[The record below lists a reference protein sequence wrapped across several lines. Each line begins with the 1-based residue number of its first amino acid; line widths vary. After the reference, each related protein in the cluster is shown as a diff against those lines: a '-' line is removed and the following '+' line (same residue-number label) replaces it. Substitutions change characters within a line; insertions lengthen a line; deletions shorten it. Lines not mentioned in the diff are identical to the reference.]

1 MLHGLTGRRTYGVLP
16 FQHGLGIDE
25 EDGLRVSLRG
35 AVRESVVA
43 PPVGDDVLRVAVCA
57 VPLMS
62 NFTDV
67 DALAAEPGVVV
78 RFVDRAE
85 ELVDADLVVVPGT
98 RGTVR
103 ALRWLRERGLAD
115 ALARRAAEGRPVL
128 GICGGFQVLGEHIED
143 DVESREG
150 SVAGLG
156 LLPVRVRFAREKTLA
171 RPVGEA
177 LGEPVEGYEIHHGV
191 AEVAG
196 GEAFLDGCRVGE
208 MWGTHWHGSLESDG
222 FRRRFLAGWRGR
234 PAPLRPRAR
243 TSFAALREEQLD
255 LLGDL
260 IEEHADTD
268 ALLSLIE
275 KGAPAGLPFIAPGA
289 PVTGGPGTRPRP
301 PRPLP
306 ERSFECHH
314 APRHQGGPVS
324 TPYPFT
330 ALVGQDDLRLAL
342 LLNAVSPAVG
352 GVLVRGE
359 KGTAKSTAV
368 RALSALLPEVP
379 VVAGCRFSLRP
390 GRRRPELPRRPARG
404 GRRAARPARMVELPV
419 GASEDRLVGALDI
432 ERALAEGVK
441 AFEPGLLADAHRGI
455 LYVDEV
461 NLLHDHLV
469 DLLLDAAA
477 MGASYVEREGV
488 SVRHAARFLLVGTMN
503 PEEGELRP
511 QLLDRFG
518 LTVEVAASRET
529 DQRVEVVRRRL
540 AHDDDPEA
548 FAGRW
553 ADEEAALRDR
563 VVAARALLPQVVLG
577 DGALRQIAATCA
589 AFEVDGMRADI
600 VMARTATALAAWAG
614 RTDVRSEDVRQAALL
629 ALPHRRRRNPFD
641 APGLD
646 EDKLDETLD
655 EAREDDAPEPPGSPE
670 PPEGDDDPDG
680 GPGGGGG
687 QPPAD
692 GGPDSPGL
700 PPQQSRDQAEDRNQ
714 GEGAGQ
720 EDAPAPQA
728 PAAGGPGEQGAVSAA
743 EPFRTRM
750 LSVPGIGEGAAGR
763 RSRARTEH
771 GRTTGSRRP
780 RGALT
785 KLHLAAT
792 VQAAAPHQRAR
803 GRSGTGLVVRRDD
816 LRQATRE
823 GREGNLVL
831 FVVDASG
838 SMAARQ
844 RMSAVKGAVLS
855 LLLDAYQRRD
865 KVGLVTFRGSAAE
878 VALPPTSSVDAAA
891 ARLETLP
898 TGGRTPLAAG
908 LLRAHDVLRVERLRD
923 AARRPLLVVVT
934 DGRATGGV
942 EPVAQAGRA
951 ARLFAADGVASV
963 VVDCESG
970 YVRLGLAGQLAGELG
985 GTAVTLDELR
995 ADSIAGLV
1003 KDVQGHGNHSR
1014 KAA

>member
-1 MLHGLTGRRTYGVLP
+1 M
-16 FQHGLGIDE
+16 
-25 EDGLRVSLRG
+25 
-35 AVRESVVA
+35 
-43 PPVGDDVLRVAVCA
+43 
-57 VPLMS
+57 
-62 NFTDV
+62 
-67 DALAAEPGVVV
+67 
-78 RFVDRAE
+78 
-85 ELVDADLVVVPGT
+85 
-98 RGTVR
+98 
-103 ALRWLRERGLAD
+103 
-115 ALARRAAEGRPVL
+115 
-128 GICGGFQVLGEHIED
+128 
-143 DVESREG
+143 
-150 SVAGLG
+150 
-156 LLPVRVRFAREKTLA
+156 
-171 RPVGEA
+171 
-177 LGEPVEGYEIHHGV
+177 
-191 AEVAG
+191 
-196 GEAFLDGCRVGE
+196 
-208 MWGTHWHGSLESDG
+208 
-222 FRRRFLAGWRGR
+222 
-234 PAPLRPRAR
+234 
-243 TSFAALREEQLD
+243 
-255 LLGDL
+255 
-260 IEEHADTD
+260 
-268 ALLSLIE
+268 
-275 KGAPAGLPFIAPGA
+275 
-289 PVTGGPGTRPRP
+289 
-301 PRPLP
+301 
-306 ERSFECHH
+306 
-314 APRHQGGPVS
+314 S
-324 TPYPFT
+324 TPFPFT
-330 ALVGQDDLRLAL
+330 AVVGQEDLRLAL

-368 RALSALLPEVP
+368 RALSALLPEVA
-379 VVAGCRFSLRP
+379 VVPGCRFSCDPAAPDPSCPDGPHEAGNGAMRP
-390 GRRRPELPRRPARG
+390 S
-404 GRRAARPARMVELPV
+404 RMVELPV

-488 SVRHAARFLLVGTMN
+488 SVRHASKFLLVGTMN

-518 LTVEVAASRET
+518 LTVEVAASREP

-540 AHDDDPEA
+540 AYDDDPA
-548 FAGRW
+548 GFAARW
-553 ADEEAALRDR
+553 ADEEHAVRQR
-563 VVAARALLPQVVLG
+563 IVGARELLPSVRLG

-614 RTDVRSEDVRQAALL
+614 RTDVLAEDVRQAALL

-646 EDKLDETLD
+646 EDKLDETL
-655 EAREDDAPEPPGSPE
+655 EEFSG
-670 PPEGDDDPDG
+670 EGDEDPDPD

-687 QPPAD
+687 QPPSSDGPQAD
-692 GGPDSPGL
+692 GGSGAQPEAGDDGE
-700 PPQQSRDQAEDRNQ
+700 PQAS
-714 GEGAGQ
+714 GAGS
-720 EDAPAPQA
+720 
-728 PAAGGPGEQGAVSAA
+728 GEQSAA
-743 EPFRTRM
+743 RASEPFRTKV
-750 LSVPGIGEGAAGR
+750 LSVPGLGDGAAGR

-771 GRTTGSRRP
+771 GRTTGARRP
-780 RGALT
+780 QGALT

-803 GRSGTGLVVRRDD
+803 GRTGRGLVVRRDD

-908 LLRAHDVLRVERLRD
+908 LLRAHEVLRVERLRD
-923 AARRPLLVVVT
+923 PARRALVVVVT
-934 DGRATGGV
+934 DGRATGGP
-942 EPVAQAGRA
+942 EPVALAGRA

-970 YVRLGLAGQLAGELG
+970 PVRLGLAGQLAGELG

-1003 KDVQGHGNHSR
+1003 KDVQR
-1014 KAA
+1014 RAA

>member
-1 MLHGLTGRRTYGVLP
+1 VTTP
-16 FQHGLGIDE
+16 F
-25 EDGLRVSLRG
+25 
-35 AVRESVVA
+35 
-43 PPVGDDVLRVAVCA
+43 
-57 VPLMS
+57 
-62 NFTDV
+62 
-67 DALAAEPGVVV
+67 
-78 RFVDRAE
+78 
-85 ELVDADLVVVPGT
+85 
-98 RGTVR
+98 
-103 ALRWLRERGLAD
+103 
-115 ALARRAAEGRPVL
+115 
-128 GICGGFQVLGEHIED
+128 
-143 DVESREG
+143 
-150 SVAGLG
+150 
-156 LLPVRVRFAREKTLA
+156 
-171 RPVGEA
+171 
-177 LGEPVEGYEIHHGV
+177 
-191 AEVAG
+191 
-196 GEAFLDGCRVGE
+196 
-208 MWGTHWHGSLESDG
+208 
-222 FRRRFLAGWRGR
+222 
-234 PAPLRPRAR
+234 
-243 TSFAALREEQLD
+243 
-255 LLGDL
+255 
-260 IEEHADTD
+260 
-268 ALLSLIE
+268 
-275 KGAPAGLPFIAPGA
+275 
-289 PVTGGPGTRPRP
+289 
-301 PRPLP
+301 
-306 ERSFECHH
+306 
-314 APRHQGGPVS
+314 
-324 TPYPFT
+324 PFT
-330 ALVGQDDLRLAL
+330 AVVGQDDLRLAL

-368 RALSALLPEVP
+368 RALSALMPQVP
-379 VVAGCRFSLRP
+379 VVAGCRFSCDP
-390 GRRRPELPRRPARG
+390 GSPDPSCPDGPHEAG
-404 GRRAARPARMVELPV
+404 DGASRPARMVELPV

-518 LTVEVAASRET
+518 LTVEVAASREP

-540 AHDDDPEA
+540 AYDDDPA
-548 FAGRW
+548 GFAARW
-553 ADEEAALRDR
+553 ADEEAAVRAR
-563 VVAARALLPQVVLG
+563 IVAARELLPRVRLG

-614 RTDVRSEDVRQAALL
+614 RTEVLAEDVRQAALL

-646 EDKLDETLD
+646 EDKLDETL
-655 EAREDDAPEPPGSPE
+655 EEFSGESE
-670 PPEGDDDPDG
+670 HESDDDPDPD
-680 GPGGGGG
+680 GPGGG
-687 QPPAD
+687 D
-692 GGPDSPGL
+692 GGGRSPSEG
-700 PPQQSRDQAEDRNQ
+700 PEGPEGGDTAAQPETGDGGEPQPS
-714 GEGAGQ
+714 GAG
-720 EDAPAPQA
+720 A
-728 PAAGGPGEQGAVSAA
+728 GEQSAVRAA
-743 EPFRTRM
+743 EPFRTKV
-750 LSVPGIGEGAAGR
+750 LSVPGLGEGAAGR

-771 GRTTGSRRP
+771 GRTTGARRP

-803 GRSGTGLVVRRDD
+803 GRSGPGLVVRRDD

-865 KVGLVTFRGSAAE
+865 KVGLVTFRGSAAD

-891 ARLETLP
+891 ARLESLP

-908 LLRAHDVLRVERLRD
+908 LLRAHEVLRVERLRD
-923 AARRPLLVVVT
+923 PARRPLVVVVT
-934 DGRATGGV
+934 DGRATGGP
-942 EPVAQAGRA
+942 EPVALAGRA
-951 ARLFAADGVASV
+951 ARLFAAEGVASV

-970 YVRLGLAGQLAGELG
+970 PVRLGLAGQLAGDLG

-1003 KDVQGHGNHSR
+1003 KEVQGNR
-1014 KAA
+1014 RAA

>member
-1 MLHGLTGRRTYGVLP
+1 M
-16 FQHGLGIDE
+16 
-25 EDGLRVSLRG
+25 
-35 AVRESVVA
+35 
-43 PPVGDDVLRVAVCA
+43 
-57 VPLMS
+57 
-62 NFTDV
+62 
-67 DALAAEPGVVV
+67 
-78 RFVDRAE
+78 
-85 ELVDADLVVVPGT
+85 
-98 RGTVR
+98 
-103 ALRWLRERGLAD
+103 
-115 ALARRAAEGRPVL
+115 
-128 GICGGFQVLGEHIED
+128 
-143 DVESREG
+143 
-150 SVAGLG
+150 
-156 LLPVRVRFAREKTLA
+156 
-171 RPVGEA
+171 
-177 LGEPVEGYEIHHGV
+177 
-191 AEVAG
+191 
-196 GEAFLDGCRVGE
+196 
-208 MWGTHWHGSLESDG
+208 
-222 FRRRFLAGWRGR
+222 
-234 PAPLRPRAR
+234 
-243 TSFAALREEQLD
+243 
-255 LLGDL
+255 
-260 IEEHADTD
+260 
-268 ALLSLIE
+268 
-275 KGAPAGLPFIAPGA
+275 
-289 PVTGGPGTRPRP
+289 
-301 PRPLP
+301 
-306 ERSFECHH
+306 
-314 APRHQGGPVS
+314 S
-324 TPYPFT
+324 TPFPFT
-330 ALVGQDDLRLAL
+330 AVVGQDDLRLAL

-368 RALSALLPEVP
+368 RALSALMPEVD
-379 VVAGCRFSLRP
+379 VVPGCRFSCDPASPDPACPDGPHAP
-390 GRRRPELPRRPARG
+390 GTAG
-404 GRRAARPARMVELPV
+404 QARPARMVELPV

-432 ERALAEGVK
+432 ERALSEGVK
-441 AFEPGLLADAHRGI
+441 AFEPGLLAAAHRGI

-518 LTVEVAASRET
+518 LTVEVAASREP

-540 AHDDDPEA
+540 AYDADPA
-548 FAGRW
+548 GFAARW
-553 ADEEAALRDR
+553 ADEEADVRARI
-563 VVAARALLPQVVLG
+563 VAARELLPSVRLG

-614 RTDVRSEDVRQAALL
+614 RTDVLAEDVRQAALL

-646 EDKLDETLD
+646 EDKLDETL
-655 EAREDDAPEPPGSPE
+655 EEFS
-670 PPEGDDDPDG
+670 GDDEPDPDQGPDGPDG
-680 GPGGGGG
+680 GGGGGG
-687 QPPAD
+687 QPEPDD
-692 GGPDSPGL
+692 G
-700 PPQQSRDQAEDRNQ
+700 PQGDDTGATPEA
-714 GEGAGQ
+714 GEGGQ
-720 EDAPAPQA
+720 PQPSGA
-728 PAAGGPGEQGAVSAA
+728 GEQSAVRAA
-743 EPFRTRM
+743 EPFRTKV

-780 RGALT
+780 RGTLT

-803 GRSGTGLVVRRDD
+803 GRSGPGLVVRRDD

-865 KVGLVTFRGSAAE
+865 KVGLVTFRGSGAD

-891 ARLETLP
+891 ARLESLP

-923 AARRPLLVVVT
+923 PARRPLVVLVT
-934 DGRATGGV
+934 DGRATGGP
-942 EPVAQAGRA
+942 EPVALAGRA
-951 ARLFAADGVASV
+951 ARLFAAEGVASV
-963 VVDCESG
+963 VVDCEAG
-970 YVRLGLAGQLAGELG
+970 PVRLGLAGQLAGELG

-1003 KDVQGHGNHSR
+1003 RDVQGTSR
-1014 KAA
+1014 RAA

>member
-1 MLHGLTGRRTYGVLP
+1 M
-16 FQHGLGIDE
+16 
-25 EDGLRVSLRG
+25 
-35 AVRESVVA
+35 
-43 PPVGDDVLRVAVCA
+43 
-57 VPLMS
+57 
-62 NFTDV
+62 
-67 DALAAEPGVVV
+67 
-78 RFVDRAE
+78 
-85 ELVDADLVVVPGT
+85 
-98 RGTVR
+98 
-103 ALRWLRERGLAD
+103 
-115 ALARRAAEGRPVL
+115 
-128 GICGGFQVLGEHIED
+128 
-143 DVESREG
+143 
-150 SVAGLG
+150 
-156 LLPVRVRFAREKTLA
+156 
-171 RPVGEA
+171 
-177 LGEPVEGYEIHHGV
+177 
-191 AEVAG
+191 
-196 GEAFLDGCRVGE
+196 
-208 MWGTHWHGSLESDG
+208 
-222 FRRRFLAGWRGR
+222 
-234 PAPLRPRAR
+234 
-243 TSFAALREEQLD
+243 
-255 LLGDL
+255 
-260 IEEHADTD
+260 
-268 ALLSLIE
+268 
-275 KGAPAGLPFIAPGA
+275 
-289 PVTGGPGTRPRP
+289 
-301 PRPLP
+301 
-306 ERSFECHH
+306 
-314 APRHQGGPVS
+314 S

-368 RALSALLPEVP
+368 RALAALLPAVDVVP
-379 VVAGCRFSLRP
+379 GCRFSCAP
-390 GRRRPELPRRPARG
+390 GAPDPGCPDGPHEAG
-404 GRRAARPARMVELPV
+404 TGTARPARMVELPV

-432 ERALAEGVK
+432 ERALADGVK

-518 LTVEVAASRET
+518 LTVEVAASREP

-540 AHDDDPEA
+540 AYDDAPEA
-548 FAGRW
+548 FAARW
-553 ADEEAALRDR
+553 AEDEAEVRER
-563 VVAARALLPQVVLG
+563 VVAARALLPKVRLG

-614 RTDVRSEDVRQAALL
+614 REDVLADDVRQAALL

-646 EDKLDETLD
+646 EDKLDETL
-655 EAREDDAPEPPGSPE
+655 EEF
-670 PPEGDDDPDG
+670 GDDDPGTPPEDDPDPDS
-680 GPGGGGG
+680 GP
-687 QPPAD
+687 D
-692 GGPDSPGL
+692 GGPDGGGGRPPRDPGPEGPGNDGTTETPEAPDASEAPESPEAQDATD
-700 PPQQSRDQAEDRNQ
+700 PADSPDDRQPRPQR
-714 GEGAGQ
+714 
-720 EDAPAPQA
+720 
-728 PAAGGPGEQGAVSAA
+728 PAAPEQPPVRAS
-743 EPFRTRM
+743 EPFRTKV
-750 LSVPGIGEGAAGR
+750 LSVPGLGEGAAGR

-771 GRTTGSRRP
+771 GRTTGARRP

-803 GRSGTGLVVRRDD
+803 GRSGRGLVVRRDD

-844 RMSAVKGAVLS
+844 RMTAVKGAVLS

-891 ARLETLP
+891 VRLESLP
-898 TGGRTPLAAG
+898 TGGRTPLATG
-908 LLRAHDVLRVERLRD
+908 LLRAHDVLRIERLRD
-923 AARRPLLVVVT
+923 PSRRALVVVVT
-934 DGRATGGV
+934 DGRATGGA
-942 EPVAQAGRA
+942 EPLERAGRA
-951 ARLFAADGVASV
+951 ARLFAAEGHASV

-970 YVRLGLAGQLAGELG
+970 PVRLGLAARLARELG
-985 GTAVTLDELR
+985 GSAVTLDELR
-995 ADSIAGLV
+995 ADTIAGLV
-1003 KDVQGHGNHSR
+1003 EDVRGGTRGAAGVHGGQR
-1014 KAA
+1014 ARGAKRRVA

>member
-1 MLHGLTGRRTYGVLP
+1 MTTP
-16 FQHGLGIDE
+16 F
-25 EDGLRVSLRG
+25 
-35 AVRESVVA
+35 
-43 PPVGDDVLRVAVCA
+43 
-57 VPLMS
+57 
-62 NFTDV
+62 
-67 DALAAEPGVVV
+67 
-78 RFVDRAE
+78 
-85 ELVDADLVVVPGT
+85 
-98 RGTVR
+98 
-103 ALRWLRERGLAD
+103 
-115 ALARRAAEGRPVL
+115 
-128 GICGGFQVLGEHIED
+128 
-143 DVESREG
+143 
-150 SVAGLG
+150 
-156 LLPVRVRFAREKTLA
+156 
-171 RPVGEA
+171 
-177 LGEPVEGYEIHHGV
+177 
-191 AEVAG
+191 
-196 GEAFLDGCRVGE
+196 
-208 MWGTHWHGSLESDG
+208 
-222 FRRRFLAGWRGR
+222 
-234 PAPLRPRAR
+234 
-243 TSFAALREEQLD
+243 
-255 LLGDL
+255 
-260 IEEHADTD
+260 
-268 ALLSLIE
+268 
-275 KGAPAGLPFIAPGA
+275 
-289 PVTGGPGTRPRP
+289 
-301 PRPLP
+301 
-306 ERSFECHH
+306 
-314 APRHQGGPVS
+314 
-324 TPYPFT
+324 PFT
-330 ALVGQDDLRLAL
+330 AVVGQDDLRLAL

-368 RALSALLPEVP
+368 RALSALLPAVP
-379 VVAGCRFSLRP
+379 VVSGCRFSCD
-390 GRRRPELPRRPARG
+390 PAQPDPACPDG
-404 GRRAARPARMVELPV
+404 PHESGNGVARPSRMVELPV

-488 SVRHAARFLLVGTMN
+488 SVRHASKFLLVGTMN

-518 LTVEVAASRET
+518 LTVEVAASREP

-540 AHDDDPEA
+540 AYDDDPTG
-548 FAGRW
+548 FAARW
-553 ADEEAALRDR
+553 ADEEAAVRQR
-563 VVAARALLPQVVLG
+563 VVAARELLPSVRLG

-614 RTDVRSEDVRQAALL
+614 RTEVLAEDVRQAALL

-646 EDKLDETLD
+646 EDKLDQTL
-655 EAREDDAPEPPGSPE
+655 EEFSG
-670 PPEGDDDPDG
+670 EGDEDPDPD

-687 QPPAD
+687 QPTPDD
-692 GGPDSPGL
+692 GSPGDSGDGAR
-700 PPQQSRDQAEDRNQ
+700 PEAGEDGEPQA
-714 GEGAGQ
+714 GGAG
-720 EDAPAPQA
+720 
-728 PAAGGPGEQGAVSAA
+728 GGEQSPVRAS
-743 EPFRTRM
+743 EPFRTKV
-750 LSVPGIGEGAAGR
+750 LSVPGLGDGAAGR

-771 GRTTGSRRP
+771 GRTTGARRP

-803 GRSGTGLVVRRDD
+803 GRSGPGLVLRRDD

-844 RMSAVKGAVLS
+844 RMGAVKGAVLS

-865 KVGLVTFRGSAAE
+865 KVGLVTFRGTAGE

-891 ARLETLP
+891 ARLESLP

-908 LLRAHDVLRVERLRD
+908 LLKAHEVLRVERLRD
-923 AARRPLLVVVT
+923 PARRALVVVVT
-934 DGRATGGV
+934 DGRATGGP
-942 EPVAQAGRA
+942 EPVALSQRA

-970 YVRLGLAGQLAGELG
+970 PVRLGLAGQLAGELG

-1003 KDVQGHGNHSR
+1003 KDVQR
-1014 KAA
+1014 RAA